1 MPLLGRSYPSGLD
14 VHLLWHVR
22 HAKNLDRSAVQH
34 RDSSGEVLI
43 DDDFDDVKIV
53 DIYSSE
59 QAAAAA
65 ISRAQMRPGFA
76 EEPDCFTI
84 DICTMEEDS
93 WTDGLVTIPVG
104 SD

>member
-1 MPLLGRSYPSGLD
+1 MD

-22 HAKNLDRSAVQH
+22 DAKNLDGSAVQH

-65 ISRAQMRPGFA
+65 SPGL
-76 EEPDCFTI
+76 TI
-84 DICTMEEDS
+84 
-93 WTDGLVTIPVG
+93 
-104 SD
+104 